1 MNGKTEVKSSGMDT
15 IKLLV
20 SVLLLVAA
28 IGGFYVYEEQVVIWA
43 RVLGLL
49 VVAGVAVAI
58 ALQSAAGR
66 RMWAFASD
74 SRTEVR
80 KVVWP
85 SRQETIQTTLIVF
98 GMVLVIGIILW
109 LVDMMFMSIVRAV
122 TG

>member
-1 MNGKTEVKSSGMDT
+1 MDT

>member
-1 MNGKTEVKSSGMDT
+1 MNGKTEVESSGMDT

-28 IGGFYVYEEQVVIWA
+28 IGGFYVYEEQVVTWMRI
-43 RVLGLL
+43 LGLL
-49 VVAGVAVAI
+49 AVVGVAVAV
-58 ALQSAAGR
+58 ALQTVAGR
-66 RMWAFASD
+66 RIWSFATD
-74 SRTEVR
+74 ARAEVR

>member
-1 MNGKTEVKSSGMDT
+1 MNGKTEVESSGMDT

-28 IGGFYVYEEQVVIWA
+28 IGGFYVYEEQVVTWMRI
-43 RVLGLL
+43 LGLL
-49 VVAGVAVAI
+49 VVVGVAVAV
-58 ALQSAAGR
+58 ALQTVAGR
-66 RMWAFASD
+66 RIWGFATD
-74 SRTEVR
+74 SRAEVR

-109 LVDMMFMSIVRAV
+109 LVDKMFWAIVQAV